1 MRKRRNIQPAT
12 TQAPNADPGSLD
24 GVDYS
29 KLSIDDAIA
38 L

>member
-1 MRKRRNIQPAT
+1 MRKRRNIQNTANQT
-12 TQAPNADPGSLD
+12 PNADPGTLD
-24 GVDYS
+24 GIDYS